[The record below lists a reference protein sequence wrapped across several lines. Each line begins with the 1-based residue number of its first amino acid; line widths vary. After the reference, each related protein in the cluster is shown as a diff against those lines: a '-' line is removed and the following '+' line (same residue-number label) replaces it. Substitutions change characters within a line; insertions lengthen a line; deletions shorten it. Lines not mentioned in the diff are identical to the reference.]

1 MRWPRPRRTMTSRPA
16 AWRKPQRFLRRT
28 RKAPRMLERPVKPR
42 TLCLRRTNKKS
53 GRMNMRQYTIHLL
66 FNINLQHNHHQ
77 QSYRGTTVNTCK
89 IVTKLRDLSSNPI
102 QIHVVSERSDAWVI
116 LCTHSNR
123 SMKGRGGSAF
133 SCYKVRNVCVGLRT
147 ISERKATRL

>member
-1 MRWPRPRRTMTSRPA
+1 
-16 AWRKPQRFLRRT
+16 
-28 RKAPRMLERPVKPR
+28 MLERPVKPR

-116 LCTHSNR
+116 LCTIKQIDEGARGFLFFVLRRFVTSVWDFGRSRKGKLRVFKAGFEYCDIYLNSN
-123 SMKGRGGSAF
+123 
-133 SCYKVRNVCVGLRT
+133 
-147 ISERKATRL
+147 